1 MTQSMN
7 EDVKDQSKAGVVDQL
22 LRVQAELGRL
32 TRLAT
37 VESAER
43 EELVAM
49 IKQLQAWVK
58 SEVRLDVE
66 SLGPPFVGDKD
77 VYLDVECNLVIVEE
91 TDEIVKKALDVLDPA
106 LFLIVAREVT
116 PRLLKIVSAKVSS
129 IMEPPKPSLR
139 VMLLAGKKGFDFRR
153 HPPHF
158 FIMNGGGE
166 AREIGVSVRP
176 RYTVGTYGRS
186 KVYGPL
192 RLDRNQQAELHLQK
206 IKDADPFTSLLVEVA
221 CKAPDGRVYR
231 GRTTL
236 TVENH
241 QWLEIALSTAVEVEP
256 RNEGRKDSHAT

>member
-1 MTQSMN
+1 MS
-7 EDVKDQSKAGVVDQL
+7 EGVKDQSKAGVVDQL

-49 IKQLQAWVK
+49 IKQLQTWVK
-58 SEVRLDVE
+58 SEVRLDIE
-66 SLGPPFVGDKD
+66 SLGTPFMGDRE
-77 VYLDVECNLVIVEE
+77 VYLDVECNLVIVEG
-91 TDEIVKKALDVLDPA
+91 TGEIVRKALDVLDPP

-129 IMEPPKPSLR
+129 IMEPPKPSIR
-139 VMLLAGKKGFDFRR
+139 VILLAGKKGFDFRK

-158 FIMNGGGE
+158 FVMNEGGE
-166 AREIGVSVRP
+166 ARELGVSVRP

-192 RLDRNQQAELHLQK
+192 TLVRNQQVELHLQK
-206 IKDADPFTSLLVEVA
+206 FKDADPFTSLLVEVA

-241 QWLEIALSTAVEVEP
+241 QWLEIPLST
-256 RNEGRKDSHAT
+256 S